1 MRILKP
7 RITGSHID
15 LFDIISSFGGAPG
28 ASLEMLCE
36 QLGIPVKTTTH
47 GSEVGELMAAGQIG
61 KVIAYCEEDVAATLY
76 LAATLVALRYDEPT
90 YAGLVSQFGTWV
102 RERELAHLATFERLE
117 GSAEIDR
124 LSLNG
129 ILDDALAALDHR
141 MHLRWSTNVPG
152 ATGLTD
158 AAFSDND

>member
-1 MRILKP
+1 
-7 RITGSHID
+7 
-15 LFDIISSFGGAPG
+15 
-28 ASLEMLCE
+28 MLCE

-117 GSAEIDR
+117 GSAEFDR